1 VKIDARTQLIWRVRG
16 TLGPEGMLELTAAN
30 TNPADDPNLRHRL
43 VHAINGVGRNY
54 ERTGS
59 SIWADDRGLLKHGTG
74 QLCHEIP
81 ADVVPWTQ
89 VWELIAPGIT
99 DERVAELRAAWHD
112 GKAYRALHGQHFDDR
127 LHMACCAFFAPVPK
141 DELVQLDIFDLIGA
155 TA

>member
-1 VKIDARTQLIWRVRG
+1 MHRKLAGLDHGSQFVGQLV
-16 TLGPEGMLELTAAN
+16 PAAV
-30 TNPADDPNLRHRL
+30 PLRP
-43 VHAINGVGRNY
+43 G
-54 ERTGS
+54 EQ
-59 SIWADDRGLLKHGTG
+59 LLKHGTG

-81 ADVVPWTQ
+81 ANVVPWTQ

-99 DERVAELRAAWHD
+99 DERVTELRAAWHE

-141 DELVQLDIFDLIGA
+141 DELVQLDIVDLIGA